1 MPIKTL
7 HLTYLFN
14 EHSGGVATFYR
25 AMMRKAAETGR
36 PMVMVVPGER
46 WDVEQISP
54 TVRLY
59 RVEAGH
65 SIIGDRR
72 YRVLLPHHFLF
83 PGSTRFKRILAEERP
98 DVVEACDKY
107 SLYYLHGYLRLGW
120 AGTGVVPT
128 TIATTMERMDDNF
141 LTYFGNSPAAR
152 LFCRWYMQEIYFR
165 IPRFH
170 IAISRYVAE
179 ELERAPTAAR
189 LDKLRILPLG
199 VDSVTFRPPVDAR
212 AARCALRSSFGIPE
226 QSRVLL
232 YAGRLSLEKNIPL
245 LVDSFR
251 RLRQN
256 GMRNLQ
262 LVMIGGG
269 MLSAE
274 LQALARGEFRGHLH
288 LLPHVDGR
296 QRLAEL
302 VGGADAFVHPNH
314 REPFG
319 IGPLEA
325 MACGVPVVLPGEGGV
340 LEYAHSGNSWLAE
353 PHPLQFAGAIRAA
366 LTGQEDRDRRLRA
379 ARETAEAHDW
389 SVVTERFFQQYESFH
404 QRALAQPDPWPVPLK
419 LLRWPHKVDRA
430 GATPAARRDAGHDGK
445 AA

>member
-1 MPIKTL
+1 MSIKTL

-36 PMVMVVPGER
+36 QMVMVVPGER
-46 WDVEQISP
+46 WDVEQVSP

-65 SIIGDRR
+65 SLVGDRR

-83 PGSTRFKRILAEERP
+83 PGSTRFKRILEQEQP

-120 AGTGVVPT
+120 AATGVVPT

-141 LTYFGNSPAAR
+141 LTYFGDSPTAR
-152 LFCRWYMQEIYFR
+152 WFCRWYMQEIYFR

-179 ELERAPTAAR
+179 ELEAAPAAAG

-199 VDSVTFRPPVDAR
+199 VDSLTFQPAANAASAR
-212 AARCALRSSFGIPE
+212 LALRHALGIPAE
-226 QSRVLL
+226 SRLLL
-232 YAGRLSLEKNIPL
+232 YAGRLSPEKNIPL
-245 LVDSFR
+245 LVDTFR
-251 RLRQN
+251 RLRGE
-256 GMRNLQ
+256 GMRNLH
-262 LVMIGGG
+262 LGMIGGG

-274 LQALARGEFRGHLH
+274 LDAAARCEFRGHLH
-288 LLPHVDGR
+288 LLPHVDSR

-302 VGGADAFVHPNH
+302 ICGADAFAHPNH

-319 IGPLEA
+319 IAPLEA
-325 MACGVPVVLPGEGGV
+325 MACGVPVVLPAKGGV
-340 LEYAHSGNSWLAE
+340 LEYAHTGNSWLAE
-353 PHPLQFAGAIRAA
+353 PQPVHFADAIRAA
-366 LTGQEDRDRRLRA
+366 LDGTEDRERRLLA
-379 ARETAEAHDW
+379 ARQTAQAHDW

-404 QRALAQPDPWPVPLK
+404 QRALAQPDPWPVPWK
-419 LLRWPHKVDRA
+419 PLRWPRHLDRSLPPRIRKP
-430 GATPAARRDAGHDGK
+430 GAGHGGK